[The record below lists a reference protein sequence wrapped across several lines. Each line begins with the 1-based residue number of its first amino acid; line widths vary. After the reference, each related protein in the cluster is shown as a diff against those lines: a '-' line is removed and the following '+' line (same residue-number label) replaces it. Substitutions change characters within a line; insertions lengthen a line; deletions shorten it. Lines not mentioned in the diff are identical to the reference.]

1 MQGALLGQSLGP
13 GPEREGYICPRMT
26 LFPLSLVAG
35 VLQEAGDTQLPPN
48 DHHLPPQKRRDPDS
62 HVKSQVDFKALLGSG
77 SVIACWE
84 LEAFNT
90 PLNPL
95 PEVFQY
101 WLPLSFLLGQG
112 PGHPLPMD
120 VCLPCQEQ
128 VTPGFFCSNH
138 WQGTREREF

>member
-1 MQGALLGQSLGP
+1 
-13 GPEREGYICPRMT
+13 MT
-26 LFPLSLVAG
+26 LSSLSLVAG
-35 VLQEAGDTQLPPN
+35 VLHEAGDMQLPPN
-48 DHHLPPQKRRDPDS
+48 DHHLPPQKRDPDS
-62 HVKSQVDFKALLGSG
+62 PVKRQVDFKALLGSG
-77 SVIACWE
+77 SVIPSWE
-84 LEAFNT
+84 LAGFNT

-128 VTPGFFCSNH
+128 VTLGFFCSNR
-138 WQGTREREF
+138 WLGTREREF